1 MSVKIIVDSTCDFEP
16 DERAALGIEMIPLT
30 VQFGDEIFRDG
41 IDITKEEFFRRLRAS
56 KELPHTSQINP
67 ATFLETF
74 ERLGA
79 DGSELLVMTISK
91 NLSGTYQ
98 SACVAAQQYGGKIR
112 VVDSSLAT
120 TAFALMVKLAC
131 RMRDENRP
139 VDEIADYLEKIRER
153 LVIICCMNTLEYLH
167 KGGRLSATV
176 TILGGMLNIKPVMH
190 VDDEGRL
197 IPDGHISI
205 LHKARGIKAAAKWMV
220 DYVAQT
226 GFDKSLPIGFIH
238 SDNPEGAVEVRAMLA
253 EKTTWGEEMT
263 QGIGPVIGTHI
274 GDGCVAIAC
283 FWKEK

>member
-1 MSVKIIVDSTCDFEP
+1 MSVKIIVDSTCDFSAE
-16 DERAALGIEMIPLT
+16 ERQALGIEMIPLT

-41 IDITKEEFFRRLRAS
+41 IDITKEEFFQRLRAS

-67 ATFLETF
+67 ATFLETY
-74 ERLGA
+74 EKLGE

-98 SACVAAQQYGGKIR
+98 SACVAAEQYTGKIR

-120 TAFALMVKLAC
+120 TAFAIMVKLAC
-131 RMRDENRP
+131 RMRDEGRS

-153 LVIICCMNTLEYLH
+153 LVIVCCLNTLEYLH

-176 TILGGMLNIKPVMH
+176 TILGGMLNIKPV
-190 VDDEGRL
+190 VL
-197 IPDGHISI
+197 IKDGHIDI
-205 LHKARGIKAAAKWMV
+205 LHKARGLKAAARWMV
-220 DYVAQT
+220 DYVAET
-226 GFDKSLPIGFIH
+226 GFDASLPIGFIH
-238 SDNPEGAVEVRAMLA
+238 SDYPEGAEEVRSMFA
-253 EKTTWGEEMT
+253 EKATWGEEMI

-283 FWKEK
+283 FLKEN

>member
-16 DERAALGIEMIPLT
+16 EERQALGIEMIPLT
-30 VQFGDEIFRDG
+30 VQFGEEIFLDG
-41 IDITKEEFFRRLRAS
+41 IDITKEEFFQRLRAS

-67 ATFLETF
+67 ATFLEVY

-98 SACVAAQQYGGKIR
+98 SACVAAEQYTGKIR

-120 TAFALMVKLAC
+120 TAFAMMVRIAC
-131 RMRDENRP
+131 RMRDEGHT

-176 TILGGMLNIKPVMH
+176 TILGGMLNIKPV
-190 VDDEGRL
+190 VL
-197 IPDGHISI
+197 IKDGHISI
-205 LHKARGIKAAAKWMV
+205 LHKARGIKAAARWMV
-220 DYVAQT
+220 DYVAET
-226 GFDKSLPIGFIH
+226 GFDASLPIGFIH
-238 SDNPEGAVEVRAMLA
+238 SDNPEGAVEVRSMLA
-253 EKTTWGEEMT
+253 EKATWGEEMT

>member
-1 MSVKIIVDSTCDFEP
+1 MSVKIIVDSTCDFSAE
-16 DERAALGIEMIPLT
+16 ERQALGIEMIPLT

-41 IDITKEEFFRRLRAS
+41 IDITKEEFFQRLRAS

-67 ATFLETF
+67 ATFLETY
-74 ERLGA
+74 EKLGE

-98 SACVAAQQYGGKIR
+98 SACVAAEQYTGKIR

-120 TAFALMVKLAC
+120 TAFAIMVKLAC
-131 RMRDENRP
+131 RMRDEGRG

-153 LVIICCMNTLEYLH
+153 LVIVCCLNTLAYLH

-176 TILGGMLNIKPVMH
+176 TILGGMLNIKPV
-190 VDDEGRL
+190 VL
-197 IPDGHISI
+197 IKDGHIDI
-205 LHKARGIKAAAKWMV
+205 LHKARGLKAAARWMV
-220 DYVAQT
+220 DYVAET
-226 GFDKSLPIGFIH
+226 GFDASLPIGFIH
-238 SDNPEGAVEVRAMLA
+238 SDYPEGAEEVRSMFA
-253 EKTTWGEEMT
+253 EKATWGEEMI

-283 FWKEK
+283 FLKEN